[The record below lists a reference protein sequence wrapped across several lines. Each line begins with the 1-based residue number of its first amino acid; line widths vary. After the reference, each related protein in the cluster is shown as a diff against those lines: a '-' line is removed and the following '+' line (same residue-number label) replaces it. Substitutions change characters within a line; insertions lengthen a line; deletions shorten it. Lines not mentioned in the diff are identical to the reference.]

1 MLSKSLHESV
11 VVATLLNSGS
21 QWKKEGGRGRMCI
34 LSNCPRGDECHINA
48 NVVVVIMILSEQE
61 ETPRER

>member
-1 MLSKSLHESV
+1 
-11 VVATLLNSGS
+11 
-21 QWKKEGGRGRMCI
+21 MCI

-48 NVVVVIMILSEQE
+48 NVVVVIMSLSEQE